1 MINISDLKIL
11 MIKNKSEREKNDL
24 SIYEKIN
31 KEVKNRNNEDTKLD
45 EKLFEISVERKSNDK
60 KLMNRINFLKNRL
73 DKIEEIQERD
83 YFLKDGFLIKESNKW
98 YNVNSNENFEVIGI
112 TKSLPPTKIMI
123 KYNKCEVY
131 YNIVRDLKGITTCYF
146 YDGYYYI
153 PENRRL
159 LRYSPS
165 GIVTLDY
172 IICRVTITGEESKNN
187 LLLKIEK

>member
-11 MIKNKSEREKNDL
+11 IEKNKSEREEND
-24 SIYEKIN
+24 STIYEKIN
-31 KEVKNRNNEDTKLD
+31 KEIKNRNKEDTKLD
-45 EKLFEISVERKSNDK
+45 EKLTEISIERKSNDK
-60 KLMNRINFLKNRL
+60 ELMNKINFLKNRL
-73 DKIEEIQERD
+73 DKIEAIQERD
-83 YFLKDGFLIKESNKW
+83 YFLRDGFLIKESNKW

-146 YDGYYYI
+146 YNGYYYI

>member
-1 MINISDLKIL
+1 MLNISDLKIL
-11 MIKNKSEREKNDL
+11 IEKNKSEREENDL
-24 SIYEKIN
+24 TIYEKIS
-31 KEVKNRNNEDTKLD
+31 KEVKNRNKEDTKLD
-45 EKLFEISVERKSNDK
+45 NKLIEISIERKSNDEE
-60 KLMNRINFLKNRL
+60 LMNKINFLKDRL
-73 DKIEEIQERD
+73 DKIEAIQERD
-83 YFLKDGFLIKESNKW
+83 YFLRDGFLIKESNKW

-146 YDGYYYI
+146 YNGYYYI

>member
-1 MINISDLKIL
+1 MINISDLEIL
-11 MIKNKSEREKNDL
+11 MEKNKSEREKNDL
-24 SIYEKIN
+24 TIYEKIN

-45 EKLFEISVERKSNDK
+45 EKLFEISVERKNNDN
-60 KLMNRINFLKNRL
+60 KLMNKINFLKNRL
-73 DKIEEIQERD
+73 DKIEAIQERD

-123 KYNKCEVY
+123 KYNNCEVY
-131 YNIVRDLKGITTCYF
+131 YNIVRELKGITTCY
-146 YDGYYYI
+146 YYNGYYYI

-172 IICRVTITGEESKNN
+172 IICRVTITGEENKNN

>member
-11 MIKNKSEREKNDL
+11 IEKNKSEREENDL
-24 SIYEKIN
+24 TIYEKIS
-31 KEVKNRNNEDTKLD
+31 KEVKNRNKEDTKLD
-45 EKLFEISVERKSNDK
+45 DKLIEISIERKSNDEE
-60 KLMNRINFLKNRL
+60 LMNKINFLKDRL
-73 DKIEEIQERD
+73 DKIEAIQERD
-83 YFLKDGFLIKESNKW
+83 YFLRDGFLIKESNKW

-146 YDGYYYI
+146 YNGYYYI